1 MDLKTNINRIIKDI
15 ELFGSFNTT
24 PGQGVTRFSYSDA
37 DKEAKEYLMHQ
48 FESLD
53 LDIFVDAIGNIRAK
67 RKGTDVN
74 APTVMTGSHIDTVLY
89 GGKYD
94 GVVGVV
100 GALEVIRVL
109 NENSI
114 ATTHPVEVVI
124 FVEEEGSNFMSTMAG
139 SKTMI
144 GKYGPEELKNI
155 VNDRGVSMYEVAK
168 SSGFSPDKAKN
179 FVIKSGEI
187 KAMIELHIEQA
198 AVLDTEKIP
207 IGIVEAIAGIKT
219 YTIEIQGVSN
229 HAGATPMH
237 LRNNPMSAAAEII
250 SQVDGIVTQK
260 ANTTTVG
267 TVGKISCEPNV
278 ANIIPEK
285 IMFSLDI
292 RDVDPQGIEITVAE
306 IEALLDSTARK
317 HGVKK
322 RMTLVAEAAPIKLAD
337 KVIQIIEEEARVR
350 GIKYML
356 MNSGAVHD
364 SSLLA
369 DITSVG
375 MIFVPSVNGRSHVQY
390 EKTEFED
397 LKQGCDLLLG
407 AVYKLAC

>member
-1 MDLKTNINRIIKDI
+1 METNLNRIIKEI
-15 ELFGSFNTT
+15 ELFSNFNTT
-24 PGQGVTRFSYSDA
+24 PGKGVTRFSYSDA
-37 DKEAKEYLMHQ
+37 DKEAKNYLMQH

-53 LDIFVDAIGNIRAK
+53 LEVSIDAVGNIRAK

-74 APTVMTGSHIDTVLY
+74 APSVMTGSHIDTVLY
-89 GGKYD
+89 GGKFD

-114 ATTHPVEVVI
+114 PTRHPVEVVI

-139 SKTMI
+139 SKAMI

-155 VNDRGVSMYEVAK
+155 VNDKGVSMYEMAK
-168 SSGFSPDKAKN
+168 SSGFSPEKAHDS
-179 FVIKSGEI
+179 VIKPGEI

-198 AVLDTEKIP
+198 AVLDVENIP
-207 IGIVEAIAGIKT
+207 TGIVKAIAGIKT
-219 YTIEIQGVSN
+219 YTIEIEGVSN

-250 SQVDGIVTQK
+250 SQVDSIVAQK
-260 ANTTTVG
+260 ANSTTVG
-267 TVGKISCEPNV
+267 TVGRIICEPNV

-285 IMFSLDI
+285 VMFTLDV
-292 RDVDPQGIEITVAE
+292 RDVDPEGIDIPVAE
-306 IEALLDSTARK
+306 IEKLLDSTARK

-322 RMTLVAEAAPIKLAD
+322 QMTLVAEAAPIKLAD
-337 KVIQIIEEEARVR
+337 GVIEIIEEEAKRR
-350 GIKYML
+350 GIRYKL

-364 SSLLA
+364 SSMLA
-369 DITSVG
+369 DVTSVG

-397 LKQGCDLLLG
+397 IKLGCDLLLG
-407 AVYKLAC
+407 AIYKLVS

>member
-1 MDLKTNINRIIKDI
+1 VETNLDRIIKEI
-15 ELFGSFNTT
+15 ELFSVFNST
-24 PGQGVTRFSYSDA
+24 PGKGVTRFSYSDA
-37 DKEAKEYLMHQ
+37 DKEARKYLVQQ

-53 LDIFVDAIGNIRAK
+53 LDLSIDAVGNMRAK
-67 RKGTDVN
+67 RKGTDEN
-74 APTVMTGSHIDTVLY
+74 APIVMTGSHIDTVLY
-89 GGKYD
+89 GGKFD

-100 GALEVIRVL
+100 GALEVVRVL
-109 NENSI
+109 NENNI
-114 ATTHPVEVVI
+114 PTKHPVEVVI

-144 GKYGPEELKNI
+144 GQYGPEELKNI
-155 VNDRGVSMYEVAK
+155 VNDKDVSMYELAE
-168 SSGFSPDKAKN
+168 SSGFSPDTASD
-179 FVIKSGEI
+179 FVINPGEI

-198 AVLDTEKIP
+198 AVLDAEKIP
-207 IGIVEAIAGIKT
+207 TGIVNAIAGIKT
-219 YTIEIQGVSN
+219 YTIEIEGVSN

-250 SQVDGIVTQK
+250 SQVDGIVIQK

-267 TVGKISCEPNV
+267 TVGKIICEPNV
-278 ANIIPEK
+278 ANIIPGK
-285 IMFSLDI
+285 VMFTLDV
-292 RDVDPQGIEITVAE
+292 RDVDPQGIKFTVAE
-306 IEALLDSTARK
+306 FEELLDSAVRK

-337 KVIQIIEEEARVR
+337 EIIQIIEEEARLR
-350 GIKYML
+350 GIDYKL

-364 SSLLA
+364 SSMLV

-397 LKQGCDLLLG
+397 IKQGCDLLLG
-407 AVYKLAC
+407 AVYKLAS

>member
-1 MDLKTNINRIIKDI
+1 METSLNRIIKEI
-15 ELFGSFNTT
+15 ELFSNFNTT
-24 PGQGVTRFSYSDA
+24 PEKGVTRFSYSDA
-37 DKEAKEYLMHQ
+37 DKEAKNYLMQQ

-53 LDIFVDAIGNIRAK
+53 LEVSIDAVGNIRAK

-74 APTVMTGSHIDTVLY
+74 APSVMTGSHIDTVLY
-89 GGKYD
+89 GGKFD

-109 NENSI
+109 NENSMP
-114 ATTHPVEVVI
+114 TRHPVEVVI

-139 SKTMI
+139 SKAMI
-144 GKYGPEELKNI
+144 GKYGPEELKKI
-155 VNDRGVSMYEVAK
+155 VNDKGVSMYEMAK
-168 SSGFSPDKAKN
+168 NSGFSPEKTHD
-179 FVIKSGEI
+179 FIIKPGEI

-198 AVLDTEKIP
+198 AVLDVENIP
-207 IGIVEAIAGIKT
+207 TGIVKAIAGIKT
-219 YTIEIQGVSN
+219 YTIEIEGVSN

-250 SQVDGIVTQK
+250 SQVDSIVAQK
-260 ANTTTVG
+260 ANGTTVG
-267 TVGKISCEPNV
+267 TVGRIICEPNV

-285 IMFSLDI
+285 VMFTLDV
-292 RDVDPQGIEITVAE
+292 RDVDPNGIDITVTE
-306 IEALLDSTARK
+306 IEKLLDSTARK

-322 RMTLVAEAAPIKLAD
+322 QMTLVGEAAPIELAD
-337 KVIQIIEEEARVR
+337 DVIEIIEEEAKRR
-350 GIKYML
+350 GIKYKL

-369 DITSVG
+369 DVTNVG

-397 LKQGCDLLLG
+397 IKQGCDLLLG
-407 AVYKLAC
+407 AIYKLSS

>member
-1 MDLKTNINRIIKDI
+1 VETNLDRITKEI
-15 ELFGSFNTT
+15 ELFSVYNSTAGK
-24 PGQGVTRFSYSDA
+24 GVTRFSYSDA
-37 DKEAKEYLMHQ
+37 DKEARNYLMQQ
-48 FESLD
+48 FESLE
-53 LDIFVDAIGNIRAK
+53 LDISIDAVGNIRAK
-67 RKGTDVN
+67 RKGTDAN

-89 GGKYD
+89 GGKFD

-109 NENSI
+109 DENSI
-114 ATTHPVEVVI
+114 PTRHPVEVVI
-124 FVEEEGSNFMSTMAG
+124 FVEEEGSNFLSPMAG
-139 SKTMI
+139 SKAMI
-144 GKYGPEELKNI
+144 GQYGAEELKNI
-155 VNDRGVSMYEVAK
+155 VNDKGVSMYELAI
-168 SSGFSPDKAKN
+168 SSGFHPDKAPD
-179 FVIKSGEI
+179 FVIKSGDI

-198 AVLDTEKIP
+198 AVLDAEKIP
-207 IGIVEAIAGIKT
+207 TGIVNAIAGIKT
-219 YTIEIQGVSN
+219 YTIEVEGVSN

-267 TVGKISCEPNV
+267 TVGKIICEPNV

-285 IMFSLDI
+285 IMFTLDV

-306 IEALLDSTARK
+306 IEKLLDSTARK
-317 HGVKK
+317 HGVKN

-337 KVIQIIEEEARVR
+337 EVIKIIEEEARLR
-350 GIKYML
+350 GINYKL

-369 DITSVG
+369 DITRVG

-397 LKQGCDLLLG
+397 IKQGCDLLLG
-407 AVYKLAC
+407 AVYKLAG

>member
-1 MDLKTNINRIIKDI
+1 METNLNRIIKDI
-15 ELFGSFNTT
+15 ELFSEFNST
-24 PGQGVTRFSYSDA
+24 PGKGVTRFSYSDA
-37 DKEAKEYLMHQ
+37 DQEAKKFLMQQ

-53 LDIFVDAIGNIRAK
+53 LDIAIDAVGNIRAK

-74 APTVMTGSHIDTVLY
+74 APPVMTGSHIDTVLY
-89 GGKYD
+89 GGKFD

-114 ATTHPVEVVI
+114 ATRHPVEVVI

-139 SKTMI
+139 SKAMI
-144 GKYGPEELKNI
+144 GKYGPEELKNL
-155 VNDRGVSMYEVAK
+155 VNDKGVSMYEMAK
-168 SSGFSPDKAKN
+168 SSGFSPEKAHDS
-179 FVIKSGEI
+179 VIKPGEI

-198 AVLDTEKIP
+198 AVLDVEDIP
-207 IGIVEAIAGIKT
+207 TGIVKAIAGIKT
-219 YTIEIQGVSN
+219 YTIEIEGVSN

-250 SQVDGIVTQK
+250 SQVDSIVAQK
-260 ANTTTVG
+260 ANSTTVG
-267 TVGKISCEPNV
+267 TVGRIICEPNV

-285 IMFSLDI
+285 VMFTLDV
-292 RDVDPQGIEITVAE
+292 RDVDPEGIDIPVAE
-306 IEALLDSTARK
+306 IEKLLDSTARK

-322 RMTLVAEAAPIKLAD
+322 QMTLVAEAAPIKLAD
-337 KVIQIIEEEARVR
+337 DVIEIIEEEAKRR
-350 GIKYML
+350 GIRYKL

-364 SSLLA
+364 SSMLA
-369 DITSVG
+369 DVTSVG

-397 LKQGCDLLLG
+397 IKLGCDLLLG
-407 AVYKLAC
+407 AIYKLAS

>member
-1 MDLKTNINRIIKDI
+1 METNLDRIMKEI
-15 ELFGSFNTT
+15 ELFSVFNST
-24 PGQGVTRFSYSDA
+24 PGKGVTRFSYSDA
-37 DKEAKEYLMHQ
+37 DKEARKYLMQQ
-48 FESLD
+48 FEGLD
-53 LDIFVDAIGNIRAK
+53 LDISIDAVGNMRAK
-67 RKGTDVN
+67 RKGTDAN
-74 APTVMTGSHIDTVLY
+74 APTVMTGSHIDTVLH
-89 GGKYD
+89 GGKFD

-109 NENSI
+109 NEINI
-114 ATTHPVEVVI
+114 PTRHPVEVVI

-139 SKTMI
+139 SKAMI
-144 GKYGPEELKNI
+144 GQYGPKELKNI
-155 VNDRGVSMYEVAK
+155 VNDEGISMYELAE
-168 SSGFSPDKAKN
+168 SSGFRPDTAHE
-179 FVIKSGEI
+179 FVIKPGQI

-198 AVLDTEKIP
+198 AVLDAEEIP
-207 IGIVEAIAGIKT
+207 IGIVNAIAGIKT
-219 YTIEIQGVSN
+219 YTIEIEGISN

-267 TVGKISCEPNV
+267 TVGKIICEPNV
-278 ANIIPEK
+278 ANIIPGK
-285 IMFSLDI
+285 VMFTLDV

-306 IEALLDSTARK
+306 IEKLLDSAVRK

-322 RMTLVAEAAPIKLAD
+322 RMTLVAETAPIKLAD
-337 KVIQIIEEEARVR
+337 EVIKIIEEEARLR
-350 GIKYML
+350 GINYKL

-375 MIFVPSVNGRSHVQY
+375 MIFVPSVNGRSHVRH

-397 LKQGCDLLLG
+397 IKQGCDLLLG
-407 AVYKLAC
+407 AVYKLAS

>member
-1 MDLKTNINRIIKDI
+1 VETNLDRIVKEI
-15 ELFGSFNTT
+15 ELFSVFNST
-24 PGQGVTRFSYSDA
+24 PGQGITRFSYSDA
-37 DKEAKEYLMHQ
+37 DKEAREYLMQQ

-53 LDIFVDAIGNIRAK
+53 LDISIDAVGNMRAQ
-67 RKGTDVN
+67 RKGIDAN

-89 GGKYD
+89 GGKFD

-109 NENSI
+109 NENNIS
-114 ATTHPVEVVI
+114 TRHPVEVVV

-144 GKYGPEELKNI
+144 GQYGPKELKNI
-155 VNDRGVSMYEVAK
+155 VNDEGVSMYELAEC
-168 SSGFSPDKAKN
+168 SGFRPDTAHD
-179 FVIKSGEI
+179 FVIKPGQI

-198 AVLDTEKIP
+198 AVLDAEEIP
-207 IGIVEAIAGIKT
+207 TGIVNAIAGIKT
-219 YTIEIQGVSN
+219 YTIEIEGISN

-250 SQVDGIVTQK
+250 SQVDRIVTQK

-267 TVGKISCEPNV
+267 TVGKFICEPNV
-278 ANIIPEK
+278 ANIIPGK
-285 IMFSLDI
+285 VMFTLDV
-292 RDVDPQGIEITVAE
+292 RDVDSQGIEITVAE
-306 IEALLDSTARK
+306 IEKLLDSTVLK

-337 KVIQIIEEEARVR
+337 EVIKIIEEEAELR
-350 GIKYML
+350 GINYKL

-375 MIFVPSVNGRSHVQY
+375 MIFVPSVNGRSHVRY

-397 LKQGCDLLLG
+397 IKQGCDLLLG

>member
-1 MDLKTNINRIIKDI
+1 METNLNRIIEEI
-15 ELFGSFNTT
+15 ELFSNFNTT
-24 PGQGVTRFSYSDA
+24 PGKGVTRFSYSDA
-37 DKEAKEYLMHQ
+37 DKEAKNYLKQH

-53 LDIFVDAIGNIRAK
+53 LEVSIDAVGNTRAK

-74 APTVMTGSHIDTVLY
+74 APSVMTGSHIDTVLY
-89 GGKYD
+89 GGKFD

-114 ATTHPVEVVI
+114 PTRHPVEVVI

-139 SKTMI
+139 SKAMI
-144 GKYGPEELKNI
+144 GKYGPEELKNL
-155 VNDRGVSMYEVAK
+155 VNDKGVSMYEMAK
-168 SSGFSPDKAKN
+168 SSGFSPEKAHDS
-179 FVIKSGEI
+179 VIKPGEI

-198 AVLDTEKIP
+198 AVLDVEDIP
-207 IGIVEAIAGIKT
+207 TGIVKAIAGIKT
-219 YTIEIQGVSN
+219 YTIEIEGVSN

-250 SQVDGIVTQK
+250 SQVDGIVAQK
-260 ANTTTVG
+260 ANSTTVG
-267 TVGKISCEPNV
+267 TVGRIICEPNV

-285 IMFSLDI
+285 VMFTLDV
-292 RDVDPQGIEITVAE
+292 RDVDPEGIDIPVAE
-306 IEALLDSTARK
+306 IEKLLDSTARK

-322 RMTLVAEAAPIKLAD
+322 QMTLVAEAAPIKLAD
-337 KVIQIIEEEARVR
+337 DVIEIIEEEAKRR
-350 GIKYML
+350 GIRYKL

-364 SSLLA
+364 SSMLA
-369 DITSVG
+369 DVTSVG

-397 LKQGCDLLLG
+397 IKLGCDLLLG
-407 AVYKLAC
+407 AIYKLAS

>member
-1 MDLKTNINRIIKDI
+1 METNFNRITKEI
-15 ELFGSFNTT
+15 ELFSEFNST
-24 PGQGVTRFSYSDA
+24 PGKGVTRFSYSDA
-37 DKEAKEYLMHQ
+37 DQAARNYLMQQ

-53 LDIFVDAIGNIRAK
+53 LDISIDAVGNIRAK
-67 RKGTDVN
+67 RKGTDEN

-89 GGKYD
+89 GGKFD

-114 ATTHPVEVVI
+114 PTRHPIEVVI

-139 SKTMI
+139 SKAMI
-144 GKYGPEELKNI
+144 GKYGPEELKKI
-155 VNDRGVSMYEVAK
+155 VNDRGISMYELAE
-168 SSGFSPDKAKN
+168 SSGFSPDKTLE
-179 FVIKSGEI
+179 FVIKPGEI

-198 AVLDTEKIP
+198 AVLDVEDIP
-207 IGIVEAIAGIKT
+207 TGIVKAIAGIKT
-219 YTIEIQGVSN
+219 YTIEIEGVSN

-250 SQVDGIVTQK
+250 AQIDGIVTQK
-260 ANTTTVG
+260 ANATTVG
-267 TVGKISCEPNV
+267 TVGKIICDPNV

-285 IMFSLDI
+285 IMFTLDV
-292 RDVDPQGIEITVAE
+292 RDVDPQGVEIAVAE
-306 IEALLDSTARK
+306 IEKILDSTAQK
-317 HGVKK
+317 HGVK
-322 RMTLVAEAAPIKLAD
+322 RQMTLVAETAPIKLAD
-337 KVIQIIEEEARVR
+337 EVIKIIEEEAGLR
-350 GIKYML
+350 GINYKL

-397 LKQGCDLLLG
+397 IKQGCDLLLG
-407 AVYKLAC
+407 AVYKLAS

>member
-1 MDLKTNINRIIKDI
+1 METNLNRIIEEI
-15 ELFGSFNTT
+15 ELFSNFNTT
-24 PGQGVTRFSYSDA
+24 PGKGVTRFSYSDA
-37 DKEAKEYLMHQ
+37 DKEAKNYLKQH

-53 LDIFVDAIGNIRAK
+53 LEVSIDAVGNIRAK

-74 APTVMTGSHIDTVLY
+74 APSVMTGSHIDTVLY
-89 GGKYD
+89 GGKFD

-114 ATTHPVEVVI
+114 PTWHPVEVVI

-139 SKTMI
+139 SKAMI
-144 GKYGPEELKNI
+144 GKYGPEELKNL
-155 VNDRGVSMYEVAK
+155 VTDKGVSMYEMAK
-168 SSGFSPDKAKN
+168 SSGFSPEKAHDS
-179 FVIKSGEI
+179 VIKPGEI

-198 AVLDTEKIP
+198 AVLDVEDIP
-207 IGIVEAIAGIKT
+207 TGIVKAIAGIKT
-219 YTIEIQGVSN
+219 YTIEIEGVSN

-250 SQVDGIVTQK
+250 SQVDSIVAQK
-260 ANTTTVG
+260 ANSTTVG
-267 TVGKISCEPNV
+267 TVGRIICEPNV

-285 IMFSLDI
+285 VMFTLDV
-292 RDVDPQGIEITVAE
+292 RDVDPEGIDIPVAE
-306 IEALLDSTARK
+306 IEKLLDSTARK

-322 RMTLVAEAAPIKLAD
+322 QMTLVAEAAPIKLAD
-337 KVIQIIEEEARVR
+337 DVIEIIEEEAKRR
-350 GIKYML
+350 GIRYKL

-364 SSLLA
+364 SSMLA
-369 DITSVG
+369 DVTSVG

-397 LKQGCDLLLG
+397 IKLGCDLLLG
-407 AVYKLAC
+407 AVYKLAS

>member
-1 MDLKTNINRIIKDI
+1 METNLDRIIKEI
-15 ELFGSFNTT
+15 ELFSVFNST
-24 PGQGVTRFSYSDA
+24 PGKGVTRFSYSDA
-37 DKEAKEYLMHQ
+37 DKEARKYLVQQ

-53 LDIFVDAIGNIRAK
+53 LDLSIDAVGNMRAK
-67 RKGTDVN
+67 RKGTDEN
-74 APTVMTGSHIDTVLY
+74 APIVMTGSHIDTVLY
-89 GGKYD
+89 GGKFD

-100 GALEVIRVL
+100 GALEVVRVL
-109 NENSI
+109 NENNI
-114 ATTHPVEVVI
+114 PTKHPVEVVI

-144 GKYGPEELKNI
+144 GQYGPEELKNI
-155 VNDRGVSMYEVAK
+155 VNDKDVSMYELAE
-168 SSGFSPDKAKN
+168 SSGFSPDTASD
-179 FVIKSGEI
+179 FVINPGEI

-198 AVLDTEKIP
+198 AVLDAEKIP
-207 IGIVEAIAGIKT
+207 TGIVNAIAGIKT
-219 YTIEIQGVSN
+219 YTIEIEGVSN

-250 SQVDGIVTQK
+250 SQVDGIVIQK

-267 TVGKISCEPNV
+267 TVGKIICEPNV
-278 ANIIPEK
+278 ANIIPGK
-285 IMFSLDI
+285 VMFTLDV
-292 RDVDPQGIEITVAE
+292 RDVDPQGIKFTVAE
-306 IEALLDSTARK
+306 FEELLDSAVRK

-337 KVIQIIEEEARVR
+337 EIIQIIEEEARLR
-350 GIKYML
+350 GIDYKL

-364 SSLLA
+364 SSMLV

-397 LKQGCDLLLG
+397 IKQGCDLLLG
-407 AVYKLAC
+407 AVYKLAS